1 MSLLLHSK
9 VVLVKVNS
17 FRPWRDTVLSDSG
30 KFLKLA
36 HLSVDAN
43 RYPSQATDLLTS
55 RILFIAPSIQIS
67 SGSFL
72 EEPLLRVITEGK
84 TPKLKKL
91 TGIFAQISPQIL
103 AGAALKVERLW
114 AGLFSPQL
122 QAILKEITATQ
133 DHKLKEL
140 HCWSWNDHSSID
152 PQFLSAALVKLE
164 TVSSNFKLSPGQ
176 ILSLFSRIRDSP
188 DLRLAELRL
197 GNSNVSMVPP
207 DVFVRAVSRL
217 GSVEFREVSADQLEA
232 LFRKLF
238 YHQAGAG
245 DTKLRQ
251 LKLWGPN
258 LSSISP
264 SVLVGAIQKLE
275 VVELQLPRLTAA
287 QFIEVLTML
296 KENQQ
301 RRLKH
306 IQILNPTVS
315 GSWSQTLLQEAQGNN
330 AVETTIVT
338 DLICYLKDLIPM

>member
-1 MSLLLHSK
+1 MFLLLHSK

-36 HLSVDAN
+36 HLSVDAS

-84 TPKLKKL
+84 TPQLKKL

-114 AGLFSPQL
+114 ANLISPQL

-140 HCWSWNDHSSID
+140 HSWNCWNDHSSID

-245 DTKLRQ
+245 DTKLKQ

-275 VVELQLPRLTAA
+275 VVELQLPWMTAA
-287 QFIEVLTML
+287 QFTEVLTML

-330 AVETTIVT
+330 AVKTTIVT
-338 DLICYLKDLIPM
+338 DVFSIPM

>member
-1 MSLLLHSK
+1 MFLLHHSK
-9 VVLVKVNS
+9 VVLVNVNS

-30 KFLKLA
+30 QFWKLA
-36 HLSVDAN
+36 HLSVDAS

-55 RILFIAPSIQIS
+55 RILFIAPRIKIS
-67 SGSFL
+67 PGNL

-84 TPKLKKL
+84 TPQLKKL
-91 TGIFAQISPQIL
+91 TGIFAQVSPQIL

-114 AGLFSPQL
+114 ANLISPQL

-140 HCWSWNDHSSID
+140 HSWNCWNDHSSID

-164 TVSSNFKLSPGQ
+164 TVSGIKLLPGQ

-306 IQILNPTVS
+306 IQILDPTVS

-338 DLICYLKDLIPM
+338 DLISYLKDLIPM

>member
-1 MSLLLHSK
+1 MFLLLHSK

-36 HLSVDAN
+36 YLSVDAN

-67 SGSFL
+67 SESFL

-114 AGLFSPQL
+114 ANLISPQL

-140 HCWSWNDHSSID
+140 HCWAWNDHSSID

-164 TVSSNFKLSPGQ
+164 TVSGIKLLPGQ

-197 GNSNVSMVPP
+197 GNSNASMVPP

-217 GSVEFREVSADQLEA
+217 GSGEFLKVSADQLEV
-232 LFRKLF
+232 LFRKLIS
-238 YHQAGAG
+238 HQAGPG
-245 DTKLRQ
+245 DTKLKQ
-251 LKLWGPN
+251 LRLWGPN
-258 LSSISP
+258 LSFISP
-264 SVLVGAIQKLE
+264 GALVGAIQKLE
-275 VVELQLPRLTAA
+275 VVELQLPWMTAA
-287 QFIEVLTML
+287 QFSEVLTML

-330 AVETTIVT
+330 AVKTTIVT
-338 DLICYLKDLIPM
+338 DVFIIPM

>member
-1 MSLLLHSK
+1 MFLLLHSK

-36 HLSVDAN
+36 YLSVDAN

-55 RILFIAPSIQIS
+55 RILFIAPSIEIS

-84 TPKLKKL
+84 TPQLKKL

-140 HCWSWNDHSSID
+140 HCWAWNDHSSID

-164 TVSSNFKLSPGQ
+164 TVSGFKLLPGQ

-245 DTKLRQ
+245 DTKLKQ

-264 SVLVGAIQKLE
+264 GVLVGAIQKLE

-306 IQILNPTVS
+306 IQILDPTVS

-330 AVETTIVT
+330 AVKTTIVT
-338 DLICYLKDLIPM
+338 DVFSIPM

>member
-1 MSLLLHSK
+1 MFLLHHSK
-9 VVLVKVNS
+9 VVLVNVNS

-30 KFLKLA
+30 KFWKLA
-36 HLSVDAN
+36 HLSVDAS

-55 RILFIAPSIQIS
+55 RILFIAPRIKIS
-67 SGSFL
+67 PGNL

-84 TPKLKKL
+84 TPQLKKL
-91 TGIFAQISPQIL
+91 TGIFAQVSPQIL

-114 AGLFSPQL
+114 ANLISPQL
-122 QAILKEITATQ
+122 QAILKEITATK

-140 HCWSWNDHSSID
+140 HCWTWNDHSGID

-164 TVSSNFKLSPGQ
+164 TVSGFKLLPGQ

-306 IQILNPTVS
+306 IQILDPTVS

-338 DLICYLKDLIPM
+338 DLISYLKDLIPM

>member
-1 MSLLLHSK
+1 MFLLHHSK
-9 VVLVKVNS
+9 VVLVNVNS

-30 KFLKLA
+30 QFWKLA
-36 HLSVDAN
+36 HLSVDAS

-55 RILFIAPSIQIS
+55 RILFIAPRIKIS
-67 SGSFL
+67 PGNL

-84 TPKLKKL
+84 TPQLKKL
-91 TGIFAQISPQIL
+91 TGIFAQVSPQIL

-114 AGLFSPQL
+114 ANLISPQL

-140 HCWSWNDHSSID
+140 HSWNCWNDHSSID

-197 GNSNVSMVPP
+197 GYSNVSMVPP
-207 DVFVRAVSRL
+207 DVFAGAVSRL
-217 GSVEFREVSADQLEA
+217 GSGEFLKVSADQLEV
-232 LFRKLF
+232 LFRKLIS
-238 YHQAGAG
+238 HQAGPG
-245 DTKLRQ
+245 DTKLKQ
-251 LKLWGPN
+251 LRLWGPN
-258 LSSISP
+258 LSFISP
-264 SVLVGAIQKLE
+264 GALVGAIQKLE
-275 VVELQLPRLTAA
+275 VVELQLPWMTAA
-287 QFIEVLTML
+287 QFTEVLTML

-330 AVETTIVT
+330 AVKTTIVT
-338 DLICYLKDLIPM
+338 DVFSIPM

>member
-1 MSLLLHSK
+1 MFLLHHSK
-9 VVLVKVNS
+9 VVLVNVNS

-30 KFLKLA
+30 QFWKLA
-36 HLSVDAN
+36 HLSVDAS

-55 RILFIAPSIQIS
+55 RILFIAPRIKIS
-67 SGSFL
+67 PGNL

-84 TPKLKKL
+84 TPQLKKL
-91 TGIFAQISPQIL
+91 TGIFAQVSPQIL

-114 AGLFSPQL
+114 ANLISPQL

-140 HCWSWNDHSSID
+140 HSWNCWNDHSSID

-164 TVSSNFKLSPGQ
+164 TVSGFKLLPGQ

-275 VVELQLPRLTAA
+275 VVELQLPWMTAA
-287 QFIEVLTML
+287 QFTEVLTML

-306 IQILNPTVS
+306 IQILDPTVS

-338 DLICYLKDLIPM
+338 DLISYLKDLIPM

>member
-1 MSLLLHSK
+1 MFLLHHSK
-9 VVLVKVNS
+9 VVLVNVNS

-36 HLSVDAN
+36 HLSVDAS

-84 TPKLKKL
+84 TPQLKKL

-114 AGLFSPQL
+114 ANLISPQL

-140 HCWSWNDHSSID
+140 HSWNCWNDHSSID

-245 DTKLRQ
+245 DTKLKQ

-275 VVELQLPRLTAA
+275 VVELQLPWMTAA
-287 QFIEVLTML
+287 QFTEVLTML

-330 AVETTIVT
+330 AVKTTIVT
-338 DLICYLKDLIPM
+338 DVFSIPM

>member
-1 MSLLLHSK
+1 MFLLHHSK
-9 VVLVKVNS
+9 GVLVNVNS

-30 KFLKLA
+30 KFWKLA
-36 HLSVDAN
+36 HLSVDAS

-84 TPKLKKL
+84 TPQLKKL

-114 AGLFSPQL
+114 ANLISPQL

-140 HCWSWNDHSSID
+140 HTWNCWNDHSSID

-197 GNSNVSMVPP
+197 GYSNVSMVPP
-207 DVFVRAVSRL
+207 DVFAGAVSRL
-217 GSVEFREVSADQLEA
+217 GSGEFLKVSADQLEV
-232 LFRKLF
+232 LFRKLIS
-238 YHQAGAG
+238 HQAGPG
-245 DTKLRQ
+245 LR
-251 LKLWGPN
+251 LWGPN
-258 LSSISP
+258 LSFISP
-264 SVLVGAIQKLE
+264 GALVGAIQKLE
-275 VVELQLPRLTAA
+275 VVELQLPWMTAA
-287 QFIEVLTML
+287 QFTEVLTML

-338 DLICYLKDLIPM
+338 DLISYLKDLIPM